1 MSLSR
6 KYYINSLMSAD
17 ERKELNLE
25 VDNIYLELVNNNNF
39 ILIVQQALLNLTE
52 KEALDVTQLQSLI
65 TNGDTNTLNVVKK
78 MISDFLAAKP
88 SNFDEVVAA
97 RLGEKTL
104 YDFNQKIKT
113 KLDNTDGFQ
122 KVKLTA
128 DNGYL
133 NRINSGATQ
142 EKPCNIQD
150 FFTGPF
156 KMYYFTGGQTSEP
169 VINQPPNVSNAIF
182 MVFPFSSGNSSC
194 FVVFY
199 DWDNRKV
206 WITTKNSTG
215 YVGSWR
221 ELAFAGAYDDIK
233 NEVNNVKG
241 AHASL
246 DAAIR
251 AMIPYN
257 SVQYY
262 GSDNAAFQKALNESA
277 GKTLDIPAGTYT
289 IGDLE
294 IPSNISIRADP
305 NAIFVL
311 KAGSTTFFTNK
322 DTVNIGG
329 YDKTRSITFKGGLFD
344 LKKLKDAKVFVLS
357 HCQDIKVNTK
367 VINGG
372 ESQSYVALNAV
383 KDSEIEIEAV
393 DCTATTS
400 TGATV
405 GIYVFTGTNT
415 LTNPNAKP
423 YDLTPCDNVKVNLKL
438 KNTKK
443 GLVEIAP
450 VDKVVHKNITY
461 NVQGENVL
469 EELGLFNN
477 VSYFKTEKVIGNDIG
492 HGLVFQ
498 IMNDTCG
505 DFTIEG
511 VNIRNGKSKE
521 TSRGIWFK
529 SKDGDTAPKYE
540 NVRIINPVV
549 KAFNKGITTDYG
561 RAARIINPDV
571 SDCWEDGIW
580 NYFTLD
586 WSCIGGMV
594 QYNNKNGWG
603 SRADIHIGEL
613 AVENG
618 NKKVFRS
625 ILANVQA
632 RTVRVEN
639 LQDSIINGVIVK
651 GGGFTKVGSDFNNKI
666 DYLEVGW

>member
-6 KYYINSLMSAD
+6 KYYINTLISAD

-25 VDNIYLELVNNNNF
+25 IDNVYVELVNNNKF
-39 ILIVQQALLNLTE
+39 ITTVQQALLNLTE
-52 KEALDVTQLQSLI
+52 KEAMDVTNLQASI

-78 MISDFLAAKP
+78 LISDFLAANP

-113 KLDNTDGFQ
+113 KLDNTDIFQQVKVTDNTGLALSVTDTNELIGKSGFFRY
-122 KVKLTA
+122 A
-128 DNGYL
+128 A
-133 NRINSGATQ
+133 GAKGMPTGST
-142 EKPCNIQD
+142 D
-150 FFTGPF
+150 GVGFF
-156 KMYYFTGGQTSEP
+156 
-169 VINQPPNVSNAIF
+169 VSNSKTDVSALA
-182 MVFPFSSGNSSC
+182 V
-194 FVVFY
+194 
-199 DWDNRKV
+199 DK
-206 WITTKNSTG
+206 TTKRLFLRLGTEWKS
-215 YVGSWR
+215 
-221 ELAFAGAYDDIK
+221 LAFEGAYDDIK
-233 NEVNNVKG
+233 QEVLNVKST
-241 AHASL
+241 HSSL
-246 DAAIR
+246 DVAIR

-257 SVQYY
+257 SVNYY
-262 GSDNAAFQKALNESA
+262 GNDNAAFQKALNESA
-277 GKTLDIPAGTYT
+277 GKTLDVPAGTYT

-305 NAIFVL
+305 NAVFNL

-329 YDKTRSITFKGGLFD
+329 YDKTRSIVFKGGVFD
-344 LKKLKDAKVFVLS
+344 FKKTKDVKAFVLS
-357 HCQDIKVNTK
+357 HCQDIKVDTK
-367 VINGG
+367 IINGG
-372 ESQSYVALNAV
+372 ESQAYFSLNAV
-383 KDSEIEIEAV
+383 KDSEIDIEAV

-405 GIYVFTGTNT
+405 GIYVFNDKNT
-415 LTNPNAKP
+415 LMNQNTKP
-423 YDLTPCDNVKVNLKL
+423 YDMTPCDNVTVILKL
-438 KNTKK
+438 KNVKK
-443 GLVEIAP
+443 GLVEIGP
-450 VDKVVHKNITY
+450 VDKVIHKNITY

-477 VSYFKTEKVIGNDIG
+477 MSYFKTEKVIGNDIG

-498 IMNDTCG
+498 IFNDTCG

-529 SKDGDTAPKYE
+529 SKEGDNAPQYQ
-540 NVRIINPVV
+540 NVRISNPVIRS
-549 KAFNKGITTDYG
+549 FSKGIATDYG
-561 RAARIINPDV
+561 FGVKINNPDIQE
-571 SDCWEDGIW
+571 CWEDGVW

-586 WSCIGGMV
+586 WALIGGMV
-594 QYNNKNGWG
+594 KYNNKNGWD
-603 SRADIHIGEL
+603 SRADVHIGEL
-613 AVENG
+613 AISSG

-639 LQDSIINGVIVK
+639 LQDSIINNVII
-651 GGGFTKVGSDFNNKI
+651 KVGAFSQVGSNHNNQI
-666 DYLEVGW
+666 NVLEVGW